1 MIEFSFR
8 FVELFSRYPSR
19 RRIRVS
25 NSLFLFAVWF
35 LSSNVFVK
43 IWKIGMCIL

>member
-19 RRIRVS
+19 RRIRVLRI
-25 NSLFLFAVWF
+25 LFFYLLFGF
-35 LSSNVFVK
+35 YLR
-43 IWKIGMCIL
+43 MYL